1 VVDLEAAG
9 PFNLTVAP
17 SAPSAHPG
25 ALEPVPPEPVTP
37 EEGQPE
43 EAVMTLVDHL
53 SELRHRLAIA
63 VVAVALGSVVGFF
76 LAPYAIGILKA
87 SVPGPLR
94 FIELGGAFFT
104 QLKIAVVI
112 GVGLSMPVLMWE
124 VWGFISPGL
133 TKEERRVARPWV
145 PLAVLFFF
153 IGCAVAYSILPFVT
167 AFLLGFQIPGVL
179 EPMITAEAYFGFL
192 AMLFLVFGLVMEF
205 PIVLVLLSK
214 VGIVTSKRLA
224 SNRRFVFLGIFVFA
238 VVATPGGDPISPA
251 VMGSVMYVLFEVS
264 IRLIRWMGN

>member
-1 VVDLEAAG
+1 MADLEAAG
-9 PFNLTVAP
+9 SLDLTVSA
-17 SAPSAHPG
+17 SAPSGYPAVI
-25 ALEPVPPEPVTP
+25 EPVPPDPVAP

-53 SELRHRLAIA
+53 SELRRRLAIIVLA
-63 VVAVALGSVVGFF
+63 VVLGSVVGFF

-87 SVPGPLR
+87 PVPGPLR
-94 FIELGGAFFT
+94 FTELGGAFFT
-104 QLKIAVVI
+104 QLKVALVI
-112 GVGLSMPVLMWE
+112 GVALSMPVIMWE

-133 TKEERRVARPWV
+133 TREERRVARPWV

-153 IGCAVAYSILPFVT
+153 IGCAVAYFILPFVS
-167 AFLLGFQIPGVL
+167 AFLLGFQISGVL
-179 EPMITAEAYFGFL
+179 EPLITAEAYFGFL
-192 AMLFLVFGLVMEF
+192 AMLFLIFGLVMEF

-224 SNRRFVFLGIFVFA
+224 ANRRFVFLGIFVFA

-251 VMGSVMYVLFEVS
+251 VMGSVMYLLYEAS
-264 IRLIRWMGN
+264 IRLIRWSGS